1 MVDRSY
7 DTELVHV
14 TTDDGFVLDGAPWMP
29 RSASH
34 TANPKLDYRLLDDIR
49 DGAIDPAAQV
59 LLGAKTRLW
68 LSRSVGSPATASNLH
83 GDGIS
88 AMPRRRI

>member
-1 MVDRSY
+1 MADRSY

-49 DGAIDPAAQV
+49 DGAIDPAAHGFAGREDEV
-59 LLGAKTRLW
+59 VAVTLGW
-68 LSRSVGSPATASNLH
+68 LAR
-83 GDGIS
+83 DGLE
-88 AMPRRRI
+88 PRRRRN